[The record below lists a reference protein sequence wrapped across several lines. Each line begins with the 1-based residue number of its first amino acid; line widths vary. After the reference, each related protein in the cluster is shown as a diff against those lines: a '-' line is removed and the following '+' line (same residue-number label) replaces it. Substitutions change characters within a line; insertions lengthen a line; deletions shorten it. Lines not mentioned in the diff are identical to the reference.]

1 MNQRDLLSDEQ
12 FFCLLGGLFDDD
24 PSVDSFETDYGK
36 RLCNFNIVPV
46 PDFRNRSYFISLN
59 GC

>member
-24 PSVDSFETDYGK
+24 PSADSFETDYVNGK
-36 RLCNFNIVPV
+36 QLCNFNIVPV
-46 PDFRNRSYFISLN
+46 S
-59 GC
+59 

>member
-12 FFCLLGGLFDDD
+12 FFCILGGLFEDD
-24 PSVDSFETDYGK
+24 PSVDSIETDYINGK
-36 RLCNFNIVPV
+36 RPCNFNIV
-46 PDFRNRSYFISLN
+46 PDFRNRSYFISLD